1 MFVCKVGVFDKP
13 ENIKVEEYAKSPLN
27 YTCGKYKLLSELIKR
42 FPDEELTF
50 VDLFGG
56 GFNVGVN
63 VKQTNI
69 VYNDISEEVTRL
81 IKLFYKY
88 STNEIVAKLD
98 ELIAKYGLS
107 DSDKNGYEFY
117 GCTSDGG
124 LGKYNKKGFVKLR
137 DDYNKSKK
145 SISKDFLLLLL
156 TIYSF
161 NNQIRFNSSGLY
173 NLPVGKR
180 DFNSST
186 RRNIK
191 MFSERIKNKKINFL
205 SNDFNEI
212 DYRKIDN
219 PFFYC
224 DPPYLLGD
232 ASYNENGGWGEQK
245 ELELLKYLKSLDDNG
260 IKFALSNVIEHKG
273 KQNKILLDWCMTN
286 RLNII
291 YLDKSYSNSN
301 YHLKNKNSIV
311 HVRDKIVSL
320 YRCFLDLSS
329 HDSAI

>member
-1 MFVCKVGVFDKP
+1 M
-13 ENIKVEEYAKSPLN
+13 
-27 YTCGKYKLLSELIKR
+27 
-42 FPDEELTF
+42 
-50 VDLFGG
+50 
-56 GFNVGVN
+56 
-63 VKQTNI
+63 
-69 VYNDISEEVTRL
+69 
-81 IKLFYKY
+81 
-88 STNEIVAKLD
+88 
-98 ELIAKYGLS
+98 
-107 DSDKNGYEFY
+107 
-117 GCTSDGG
+117 
-124 LGKYNKKGFVKLR
+124 
-137 DDYNKSKK
+137 
-145 SISKDFLLLLL
+145 

-161 NNQIRFNSSGLY
+161 NNQIRFNPSGLY

-191 MFSERIKNKKINFL
+191 MFSERIKKINFL

-212 DYRKIDN
+212 DYIKIDN

-232 ASYNENGGWGEQK
+232 ASYNENGGWWEQK

-301 YHLKNKNSIV
+301 YHLKNKEKNSRSI
-311 HVRDKIVSL
+311 
-320 YRCFLDLSS
+320 YY
-329 HDSAI
+329 

>member
-1 MFVCKVGVFDKP
+1 MF
-13 ENIKVEEYAKSPLN
+13 
-27 YTCGKYKLLSELIKR
+27 
-42 FPDEELTF
+42 
-50 VDLFGG
+50 
-56 GFNVGVN
+56 
-63 VKQTNI
+63 
-69 VYNDISEEVTRL
+69 
-81 IKLFYKY
+81 
-88 STNEIVAKLD
+88 
-98 ELIAKYGLS
+98 
-107 DSDKNGYEFY
+107 
-117 GCTSDGG
+117 
-124 LGKYNKKGFVKLR
+124 
-137 DDYNKSKK
+137 
-145 SISKDFLLLLL
+145 L

-191 MFSERIKNKKINFL
+191 MFSERIKNKNFL

-232 ASYNENGGWGEQK
+232 AIYNENGGWGRKK

-273 KQNKILLDWCMTN
+273 KQNKILLDWCMAN

-291 YLDKSYSNSN
+291 CLDKSYSNSN
-301 YHLKNKNSIV
+301 YHLKNKDKNS
-311 HVRDKIVSL
+311 
-320 YRCFLDLSS
+320 
-329 HDSAI
+329 